1 MIRRSALGH
10 RTRGVTAPLAPRA
23 GIQGRTAQAR
33 QLHGENVM
41 ARGNSRAAIM
51 NHLVARHLAQQA
63 CELVAQQLWRFKAT
77 VVAHVLR
84 NGTVQRTVNPTGD
97 RVDGFVFTTDRKST
111 RLNSSHVRISYAVFC
126 LKKKKKKRDNRRK

>member
-1 MIRRSALGH
+1 AARSRAMIRRSALGH

-97 RVDGFVFTTDRKST
+97 RVDGFVFTTVAFGCT
-111 RLNSSHVRISYAVFC
+111 RINQMTRTRSAAS
-126 LKKKKKKRDNRRK
+126 KN